1 MNELTKEAR
10 KQYWSNIVDECN
22 SSGIK
27 KEKWLADHNVSQSSF
42 YKWQKELRRENELK
56 LDDVQPD
63 QRVEIVPLVAPPK
76 IEEAHTDKATLEKN
90 GVRIEVSE
98 TVSDEF
104 LVKLV
109 KVLSNV

>member
-1 MNELTKEAR
+1 MSEFTKEAR

-42 YKWQKELRRENELK
+42 YKWQKELLEDNESK
-56 LDDVQPD
+56 QD
-63 QRVEIVPLVAPPK
+63 QRVEIVPLIAPPK
-76 IEEAHTDKATLEKN
+76 EETHTDKATLEKN
-90 GVRIEVSE
+90 GVRVEVSE